1 MKRKNTQGVHSPLL
15 VERSITKG
23 LLVVENNEQGGER
36 LSFLK
41 EFFSTT
47 FKILIF
53 LIIGFSLTFT
63 VLRAVYEN
71 FDIKFIGNLWVNWF
85 GVSYLLYFLYTL
97 LSSVFVNANVNL
109 FKERKTSIIFWILL
123 MISLYIVFIPFV
135 KGENPF

>member
-1 MKRKNTQGVHSPLL
+1 M
-15 VERSITKG
+15 
-23 LLVVENNEQGGER
+23 
-36 LSFLK
+36 SFLK
-41 EFFSTT
+41 EFFATS

-53 LIIGFSLTFT
+53 LIIGFSLTVT

-71 FDIKFIGNLWVNWF
+71 LGIKFIGNVWVNWF

-97 LSSVFVNANVNL
+97 FSSFFAYENVNL

-123 MISLYIVFIPFV
+123 IIALYVVFIPFV